1 MKSRVHR
8 GLVTAPALVVSA
20 AVFLMAADTDSV
32 RPGDLTV
39 HEWGTFTSVAGE
51 DGAAVDWDA
60 LGGKDDLP
68 TFVNNFGY
76 RCFKWRLTGTVR
88 METPVIY
95 FYNPRELD
103 AHVKVA
109 FPRGLITE
117 WYPK

>member
-1 MKSRVHR
+1 M
-8 GLVTAPALVVSA
+8 AECNFWIVVVVLLS
-20 AVFLMAADTDSV
+20 
-32 RPGDLTV
+32 
-39 HEWGTFTSVAGE
+39 EI
-51 DGAAVDWDA
+51 GAAVDWDA

-95 FYNPRELD
+95 FYSPRELD

-117 WYPK
+117 WYPKAEHEIYQKRRDGSVRLLEPNLNGF